1 MIRGGSVFCNFSTAH
16 ITPGDCCHSGDG
28 LEPAGEV
35 VDDRYSDSR
44 SDFGYLY
51 ARIVEDDPLGFFDT
65 EGIEPLMK
73 VCSQYMVEVKREIVA
88 VDADVFC
95 EGFDG
100 DSRGAVEFVF
110 NPILECDGYLFFF
123 VSELYF
129 SFRCPPHF
137 SMAISVGVGISEARE
152 VVQR

>member
-1 MIRGGSVFCNFSTAH
+1 M
-16 ITPGDCCHSGDG
+16 
-28 LEPAGEV
+28 
-35 VDDRYSDSR
+35 
-44 SDFGYLY
+44 
-51 ARIVEDDPLGFFDT
+51 EDNLLGFFDT

-110 NPILECDGYLFFF
+110 NPILECDGDLFFF
-123 VSELYF
+123 CVRTLF
-129 SFRCPPHF
+129 
-137 SMAISVGVGISEARE
+137 
-152 VVQR
+152 

>member
-35 VDDRYSDSR
+35 VDDRYSDCR
-44 SDFGYLY
+44 SNFGYLY

-88 VDADVFC
+88 VDPDL
-95 EGFDG
+95 G
-100 DSRGAVEFVF
+100 
-110 NPILECDGYLFFF
+110 
-123 VSELYF
+123 
-129 SFRCPPHF
+129 
-137 SMAISVGVGISEARE
+137 
-152 VVQR
+152 

>member
-1 MIRGGSVFCNFSTAH
+1 
-16 ITPGDCCHSGDG
+16 
-28 LEPAGEV
+28 
-35 VDDRYSDSR
+35 
-44 SDFGYLY
+44 
-51 ARIVEDDPLGFFDT
+51 
-65 EGIEPLMK
+65 
-73 VCSQYMVEVKREIVA
+73 MVEVKREIVA

-110 NPILECDGYLFFF
+110 NPILECDGDLFFF
-123 VSELYF
+123 LCPNFILVSIA
-129 SFRCPPHF
+129 PPDF

>member
-1 MIRGGSVFCNFSTAH
+1 
-16 ITPGDCCHSGDG
+16 
-28 LEPAGEV
+28 
-35 VDDRYSDSR
+35 
-44 SDFGYLY
+44 
-51 ARIVEDDPLGFFDT
+51 
-65 EGIEPLMK
+65 
-73 VCSQYMVEVKREIVA
+73 MVEVKREIVA